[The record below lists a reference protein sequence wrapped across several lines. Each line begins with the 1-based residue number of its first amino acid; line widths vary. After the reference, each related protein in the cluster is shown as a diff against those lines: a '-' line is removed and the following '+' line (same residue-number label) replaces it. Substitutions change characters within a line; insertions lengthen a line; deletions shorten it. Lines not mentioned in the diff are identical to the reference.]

1 MAELNGAGV
10 AGSERVA
17 RLVRDVLMA
26 MEVPERF
33 LNDWPVLEATRRGT
47 PQQLPVLAWLDEL
60 TDGATPILAPLLN
73 EISRAAPELEW
84 RQTYKAEDFGPEFL
98 TRYGWTELIGQRG
111 PIASTEIACGIL
123 LLGPELLYPAHA
135 HEAEEIYVCLGGTAA
150 WMRGD
155 EPFTNQPAGTVI
167 YHPSWMPHA
176 MRTSSKP
183 LMALY
188 VWHGGDLAAKS
199 KIIAPS

>member
-1 MAELNGAGV
+1 MAELSGAGA
-10 AGSERVA
+10 AGSERLA
-17 RLVRDVLMA
+17 RLVLDVLMA
-26 MEVPERF
+26 MAVPERF

-47 PQQLPVLAWLDEL
+47 PQQLPVLAWLNEL
-60 TDGATPILAPLLN
+60 ADGPSPILALLLK

-98 TRYGWTELIGQRG
+98 TRYGWTELIGHRG
-111 PIASTEIACGIL
+111 PIASTKIACGIL

-135 HEAEEIYVCLGGTAA
+135 HEAEEVYVCLGGAAA

-155 EPFTNQPAGTVI
+155 EPFRSQPIGTVI
-167 YHPSWMPHA
+167 HHPSWMPHA

-183 LMALY
+183 LIALY
-188 VWHGGDLAAKS
+188 VWRGGDLAAKS

>member
-1 MAELNGAGV
+1 MAELNRAGAEV
-10 AGSERVA
+10 SERLA
-17 RLVRDVLMA
+17 RLVLDLLMA
-26 MEVPERF
+26 MAVPERF
-33 LNDWPVLEATRRGT
+33 LNDWPALNATRRGT

-60 TDGATPILAPLLN
+60 ADRTSPILAPLLK
-73 EISRAAPELEW
+73 EISRAAPKLEW

-98 TRYGWTELIGQRG
+98 NRYGWTELIGLRG
-111 PIASTEIACGIL
+111 PIASTKIACGIL

-135 HEAEEIYVCLGGTAA
+135 HEAEEIYVCLGGAAA

-155 EPFTNQPAGTVI
+155 EPFTSQPPGTI
-167 YHPSWMPHA
+167 IHHPSWMPHA

-183 LMALY
+183 LVALY
-188 VWHGGDLAAKS
+188 VWRGGDLAAKS